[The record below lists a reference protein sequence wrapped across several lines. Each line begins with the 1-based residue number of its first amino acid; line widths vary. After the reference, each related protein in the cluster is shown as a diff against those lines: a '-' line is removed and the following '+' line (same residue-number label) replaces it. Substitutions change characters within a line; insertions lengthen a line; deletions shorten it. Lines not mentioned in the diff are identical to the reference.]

1 MCGKTI
7 NEMIQMLELF
17 DRDLK
22 QLIKYGNKQLQTPEL
37 GRSIRKEIKIKQN
50 NQTVI
55 LQLKNTIT
63 RIELTQRAP

>member
-22 QLIKYGNKQLQTPEL
+22 QLIKYGNEQLQTPEL